1 MASGQTANYQ
11 LNQWEAEDKVLRTE
25 FNADNQKIDAALAGL
40 ASAALKMAVGTYTGD
55 GAASRVIS
63 VGFTPKA
70 VLVCTQSGLTYSPNA
85 SGYVYGGLALIGQP
99 VCYRYKRG
107 MAYPYEYFNAV
118 ELTTEGFQVC
128 ETKID
133 DYAGV
138 YCNSVDTTYH
148 YFAIG

>member
-85 SGYVYGGLALIGQP
+85 SGYVFGGLAVTAGNIYLERFENI
-99 VCYRYKRG
+99 
-107 MAYPYEYFNAV
+107 YPGV
-118 ELTTEGFQVC
+118 EIVTGGFQVYQ
-128 ETKID
+128 TTID
-133 DYAGV
+133 SYSAV
-138 YCNSVDTTYH
+138 HCNNTQYRYH
-148 YFAIG
+148 YIAIG

>member
-1 MASGQTANYQ
+1 MASNYTSSYQ
-11 LNQWEAEDKVLRTE
+11 LCQWEAEDKVLRTE
-25 FNADNQKIDAALAGL
+25 FNADNTKIDAALAGL
-40 ASAALKMAVGTYTGD
+40 AAAALKLAVGTYTGD

-70 VLVCTQSGLTYSPNA
+70 VLVCTQSGLMQGS
-85 SGYVYGGLALIGQP
+85 SYVYGGLALTGQP

-107 MAYPYEYFNAV
+107 MAYPEESYNAV
-118 ELTTEGFQVC
+118 ELTAEGFQVC
-128 ETKID
+128 ETKIS